1 MKLVI
6 FDVDG
11 TLSDSQ
17 HQICAAMDWGFA
29 QLGLPVPPRSAILSI
44 VGLSLP
50 EAVAQLVPQE
60 SAATQARIVE
70 FYKDS
75 YKTRRIAEPAPLFAG
90 ARDCL
95 DRLAGR
101 EDLLLGVATGKS
113 RRGLEALIEHH
124 GLSGYFITRQ
134 VADDHPS
141 KPHPSMLFTA
151 LAEGGVEARDAVMIG
166 DTTYDIEM
174 GRAAG
179 LATIG
184 VGWGYHPVEELVEA
198 GADRIVADFAALE
211 AAIGELLGEEACAPG
226 K

>member
-17 HQICAAMDWGFA
+17 AQICAAMDWGFA

-50 EAVAQLVPQE
+50 EAVERLVPHE
-60 SAATQARIVE
+60 PAEVRARIVE
-70 FYKDS
+70 FYKKS
-75 YKTRRIAEPAPLFAG
+75 YMTSRPNMPAPLFEG
-90 ARDCL
+90 ARECL
-95 DRLAGR
+95 DRLVAR
-101 EDLLLGVATGKS
+101 DDLLLGVATGKS
-113 RRGLEALIEHH
+113 RRGLDALIAHH
-124 GLSGYFITRQ
+124 GLDGYFITRQ

-151 LAEGGVEARDAVMIG
+151 LADGGVEPCDAVMIG

-179 LATIG
+179 VATIG
-184 VGWGYHPVEELVEA
+184 VAWGYHPVEELHAA
-198 GADRIVADFAALE
+198 GAGRIVEDFAALE
-211 AAIGELLGEEACAPG
+211 AVIGAMLEEKA
-226 K
+226 

>member
-50 EAVAQLVPQE
+50 EAVARLVPQE
-60 SAATQARIVE
+60 TAQTQARIVA
-70 FYKDS
+70 FYKES
-75 YKTRRIAEPAPLFAG
+75 YKTRRISEPAPLFAG

-101 EDLLLGVATGKS
+101 DELFLGVATGKS
-113 RRGLEALIEHH
+113 RRGLDALFEHH
-124 GLSGYFITRQ
+124 GLDGYFITRQ

-151 LAEGGVEARDAVMIG
+151 LAEAGAEARDAVMIG

-179 LATIG
+179 IATIG
-184 VGWGYHPVEELVEA
+184 VSWGYHPVAELIEA
-198 GADRIVADFAALE
+198 GADRIVEDFAALE
-211 AAIGELLGEEACAPG
+211 AALDEMLGVSA
-226 K
+226 

>member
-17 HQICAAMDWGFA
+17 AHICAAMDQGFA
-29 QLGLPVPPRSAILSI
+29 AAGLPAPARSATLSI

-50 EAVAQLVPQE
+50 IAIARLAPEAD
-60 SAATQARIVE
+60 AATQGAIVE
-70 FYKDS
+70 GYKAS
-75 YKTRRIAEPAPLFAG
+75 YFAGRAANPAPLFAG
-90 ARDCL
+90 AMDCL
-95 DRLAGR
+95 DRLSAR
-101 EDLLLGVATGKS
+101 DDLLLGVATGKS
-113 RRGLEALIEHH
+113 RRGLDALIAHH
-124 GLSGYFITRQ
+124 GLGRHFVTRQ

-151 LAEGGVEARDAVMIG
+151 LSEAGADAGDAVMIG

-179 LATIG
+179 VATIG
-184 VGWGYHPVEELVEA
+184 VSWGYHPVTELVEA
-198 GADRIVADFAALE
+198 GADRIVDDFLALE
-211 AAIGELLGEEACAPG
+211 TALDEVLGVSA
-226 K
+226 

>member
-17 HQICAAMDWGFA
+17 AQICAAMDWGFA

-50 EAVAQLVPQE
+50 EAVERLVPHEPAEVRAQ
-60 SAATQARIVE
+60 IVD
-70 FYKDS
+70 FYKES
-75 YKTRRIAEPAPLFAG
+75 YKTSRPNAPAPLFAG
-90 ARDCL
+90 ARECL
-95 DRLAGR
+95 DRLVAR
-101 EDLLLGVATGKS
+101 DDLLLGVATGKS
-113 RRGLEALIEHH
+113 RRGLDALIAHH
-124 GLSGYFITRQ
+124 GLDGFFITRQ

-151 LAEGGVEARDAVMIG
+151 LAEGGVEAADAVMIG

-179 LATIG
+179 VTTIG
-184 VGWGYHPVEELVEA
+184 VAWGYHPVEELREA
-198 GADRIVADFAALE
+198 GADRIVADFPALE
-211 AAIGELLGEEACAPG
+211 TVLAELLGEGA
-226 K
+226 